1 MRIHK
6 MSATLICTMSLSIF
20 AGASFAQRPPQ
31 PPPPAQSQSA
41 TPTAPGQRP
50 MGPGVGQYTT
60 GGMMGGDM
68 TGPGMMQMMGQMA
81 GRTQRPGGRVQRAGA
96 GGPLQMVS
104 RLLAAL
110 DDTRVRTMLG
120 LTDQQADSLRKIV
133 IDTETFTIT
142 TGAAIAV
149 NSLELRELLRADKPD
164 RAAVKSK
171 GDEIS
176 KSTSD
181 LVSRYL
187 DAMLAAKEILTPE
200 QQKMIR
206 SFMANGA
213 PVLAQPQTRP

>member
-1 MRIHK
+1 MQFSKTI
-6 MSATLICTMSLSIF
+6 ATLICATSLSIF
-20 AGASFAQRPPQ
+20 AGTTSAQRSAQ
-31 PPPPAQSQSA
+31 PPPSQSQQQSSTSA
-41 TPTAPGQRP
+41 TPSQRAPGP
-50 MGPGVGQYTT
+50 ANGQFMTG

-68 TGPGMMQMMGQMA
+68 TGPGMMQMMGQM
-81 GRTQRPGGRVQRAGA
+81 GVRPGGRGQRPGA

-104 RLLAAL
+104 RVLAAL

-142 TGAAIAV
+142 TGATIAV
-149 NSLELRELLRADKPD
+149 DSLELRELLRADKPD
-164 RAAVKSK
+164 RTAVKSK

-181 LVSRYL
+181 LVSHYL

-206 SFMANGA
+206 SFMGNGA
-213 PVLAQPQTRP
+213 PVLAQPQPRP